1 MAGVGRINAVGL
13 LYNSFIYSRMKEI
26 TYIFSGSQGFSDE
39 GRTDSNMGEFATCT
53 FGVTVT
59 YLQRIPDG
67 DKRVS
72 YFLRRYVPIRTI
84 GQIPSNCQIL

>member
-39 GRTDSNMGEFATCT
+39 GRTDFEYG
-53 FGVTVT
+53 
-59 YLQRIPDG
+59 RIC
-67 DKRVS
+67 
-72 YFLRRYVPIRTI
+72 YVYVR
-84 GQIPSNCQIL
+84 GNCDLSTENPGRG